1 MAIEAVIFDMDGT
14 VVDTTELEYKAWH
27 RMMQEQ
33 GVEFTHEEYI
43 KVLGAK
49 GSEIVK
55 KHLDWDEEAIQ
66 EILQNKETYFKELV
80 AQQGLELIPG
90 VEKVLQDI
98 QQIPLKM
105 ALATGASRKKL
116 EFVLEKLPIKQY
128 FEAMITAD
136 ETNSGKPDPE
146 VFLNAAKK
154 LGVAPGNC
162 IVMEDARN
170 GAQAA
175 KKGGMLCIAITTTRS
190 EDQLQAAD
198 LIVDGYHELDIRQ
211 FVEEHNNSNI

>member
-1 MAIEAVIFDMDGT
+1 
-14 VVDTTELEYKAWH
+14 
-27 RMMQEQ
+27 
-33 GVEFTHEEYI
+33 
-43 KVLGAK
+43 
-49 GSEIVK
+49 
-55 KHLDWDEEAIQ
+55 
-66 EILQNKETYFKELV
+66 
-80 AQQGLELIPG
+80 
-90 VEKVLQDI
+90 
-98 QQIPLKM
+98 M

-116 EFVLEKLPIKQY
+116 EFVLQKLPIKQY
-128 FEAMITAD
+128 FDAMITAD

-146 VFLNAAKK
+146 VFLNAAKE
-154 LGVAPGNC
+154 LGVTPGNC

-211 FVEEHNNSNI
+211 FVEEHNKSNI

>member
-1 MAIEAVIFDMDGT
+1 MAIQAVIFDMDGT
-14 VVDTTELEYKAWH
+14 LVDTTELEYKAWH

-43 KVLGAK
+43 KALGAK

-55 KHLDWDEEAIQ
+55 NHLDWEEEAIQ
-66 EILQNKETYFKELV
+66 EILQNKERYFKELV
-80 AQQGLELIPG
+80 AQHGLELIPG
-90 VEKVLQDI
+90 VKKVLQDI

-116 EFVLEKLPIKQY
+116 EFVLEKLPIAQY
-128 FEAMITAD
+128 FDAMITAD
-136 ETNSGKPDPE
+136 DTQIGKPDPE

-154 LGVAPGNC
+154 LGVAPDSC

-170 GAQAA
+170 GAEAA
-175 KKGGMLCIAITTTRS
+175 KRGGMLCIAITTTRGK
-190 EDQLQAAD
+190 DQLQQAD
-198 LIVDGYHELDIRQ
+198 LIVNGYDELDIRK
-211 FVEEHNNSNI
+211 FIDNLNKTKT

>member
-1 MAIEAVIFDMDGT
+1 MAIQAVIFDMDGT
-14 VVDTTELEYKAWH
+14 LVDTTELEYKAWH

-55 KHLDWDEEAIQ
+55 NHLDWEEEAIQ
-66 EILQNKETYFKELV
+66 EILQNKERYFKELV
-80 AQQGLELIPG
+80 AQHGLDLIPG
-90 VEKVLQDI
+90 VEKLLQDI

-116 EFVLEKLPIKQY
+116 EFVLEKLPIAQY
-128 FEAMITAD
+128 FDAMITAD
-136 ETNSGKPDPE
+136 DTQTGKPDPE

-154 LGVAPGNC
+154 LGVAPDSC

-170 GAQAA
+170 GAEAA
-175 KKGGMLCIAITTTRS
+175 KKGGMICIAITTTRGK
-190 EDQLQAAD
+190 DQLQKAD
-198 LIVDGYHELDIRQ
+198 LIVNGYNELDIRK
-211 FVEEHNNSNI
+211 FIDNLGKSKT